1 MEVSPSLH
9 RALEGVIPR
18 VYKLALAWQRK
29 GNKAQAFTTRRGS
42 VETPCSHYL
51 SCSRLSSNSHNRT
64 IQTVGSWTLGDPRG
78 PRHLFIHTGG
88 DGLFQA
94 SLRALK

>member
-1 MEVSPSLH
+1 MEVSPPLH

-42 VETPCSHYL
+42 VEIPCSHPL
-51 SCSRLSSNSHNRT
+51 SCSRLSSNRT

-94 SLRALK
+94 ILRALK